1 MLTFH
6 QLYLE
11 DQTEGLVQSIQALVA
26 SIRAEDDITTIRSH
40 ISAISDVVSNVV
52 STTDNS
58 MNKPDAN
65 PALRERAGP
74 IIQTLADCRDRLSRM
89 GAEGE
94 DSAGTSQLREV
105 TNKLPPIA
113 FEIARETKELVQ
125 RVDQIEYD
133 GGEEDD
139 FR

>member
-1 MLTFH
+1 LY

-26 SIRAEDDITTIRSH
+26 SIRAEDDISTIRGH
-40 ISAISDVVSNVV
+40 ISAISTVVGNVV
-52 STTDNS
+52 NSTDNS

-65 PALRERAGP
+65 PALRECASP
-74 IIQTLADCRDRLSRM
+74 IIQTLAKCRDRLSK
-89 GAEGE
+89 
-94 DSAGTSQLREV
+94 AGTDGVNITDSNNLREV
-105 TNKLPPIA
+105 TSKLPPIA

-125 RVDQIEYD
+125 QIDQIEFD
-133 GGEEDD
+133 GGDGDD